1 MQYETQTRGMGR
13 LGYLALF
20 TAVGLL
26 TVLVLHQFIVLLDR
40 PEVHVS
46 YSTGQC
52 VEVVDHKAKHEGK
65 TSPWSC
71 DKLPETYERIWVY

>member
-1 MQYETQTRGMGR
+1 MQYETKTRSMGR
-13 LGYLALF
+13 LGYAAMF
-20 TAVGLL
+20 VAVAML
-26 TVLVLHQFIVLLDR
+26 TLLVLHQFIVLDR

>member
-1 MQYETQTRGMGR
+1 MRYETKTRSMGR
-13 LGYLALF
+13 LGYVAMF
-20 TAVGLL
+20 VAVAML
-26 TVLVLHQFIVLLDR
+26 TLLVLHQFIVLLDR

-65 TSPWSC
+65 QSEWSC